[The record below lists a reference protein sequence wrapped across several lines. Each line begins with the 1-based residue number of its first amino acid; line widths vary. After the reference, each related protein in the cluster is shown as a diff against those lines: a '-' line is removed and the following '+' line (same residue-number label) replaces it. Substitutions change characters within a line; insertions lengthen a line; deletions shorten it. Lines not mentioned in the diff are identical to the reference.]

1 MNTKKIRRCR
11 CCSQKD
17 FKKII
22 DFGNMQLTTEFR
34 KNKIK
39 KKEIPMSLVYCK
51 LCKLAQLNH
60 SYDLKSMYNKNYGYE
75 SGINQSMKIHLKE
88 IVNDAKK
95 KVQLKKNDAVL
106 DVASND
112 GTLLKNYKKKIL
124 KVGIDPILS
133 KHKNSYPVNTIKI
146 PNYFNK
152 KEIEKKI
159 KQKLKII
166 TTVAV
171 FYDIENPNIFISDIK
186 ELLHFDGIWVLEQS
200 YFLKLIK
207 NNAYDSFCHEHVT
220 YFCVRQIEQIL
231 KKVKL
236 RIVDVKFNEMN
247 GGSIRLFI
255 THSKNKIKSNKKN
268 LNKLYKIEDYHFSNL
283 NYNLKKFKENVEK
296 SKLDLKNRL
305 RLLKKQNK
313 KIHVYGASTKG
324 NVILQYCG
332 ISNKDIEFASD
343 RNKNKWGKFTPGSN
357 IRIISEKKSRKLN
370 PDYYLVMPRHFTDE
384 FIKREKKFLKKGGK
398 FLFPLPKLKEISF

>member
-1 MNTKKIRRCR
+1 MNTKKINRCR
-11 CCSQKD
+11 CCGRRD

-39 KKEIPMSLVYCK
+39 KKEIPMSLVFCK
-51 LCKLAQLNH
+51 SCKLAQLNH

-112 GTLLKNYKKKIL
+112 GTLLKNYKKEIL

-146 PNYFNK
+146 PNYFSK

-171 FYDIENPNIFISDIK
+171 FYDIEDPNIFISDIK

-255 THSKNKIKSNKKN
+255 THSENKIKSNKKN
-268 LNKLYKIEDYHFSNL
+268 LNKLYKFENNHFSNL
-283 NYNLKKFKENVEK
+283 NYNLKKFKKNVER
-296 SKLDLKNRL
+296 SKLDLKNKL
-305 RLLKKQNK
+305 KSIKKQNK